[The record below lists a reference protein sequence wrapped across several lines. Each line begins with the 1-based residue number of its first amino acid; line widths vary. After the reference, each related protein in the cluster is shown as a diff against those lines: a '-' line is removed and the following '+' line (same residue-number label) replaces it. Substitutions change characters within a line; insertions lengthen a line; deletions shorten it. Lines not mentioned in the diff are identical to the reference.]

1 MKIEKQLVFK
11 STLEICFYVYQ
22 YTIEIENNI
31 SKTLKYPIS
40 LTNLSQA
47 IKILD
52 LKTMCVGGSRSI
64 DFPGKHYSYP
74 FCQ

>member
-22 YTIEIENNI
+22 YTIEIENI

-40 LTNLSQA
+40 LTDLSQT

-52 LKTMCVGGSRSI
+52 LKTMCVGGPRSI

-74 FCQ
+74 YY

>member
-11 STLEICFYVYQ
+11 STLEICMYVNQ
-22 YTIEIENNI
+22 FSIKID
-31 SKTLKYPIS
+31 TLKYPIR

-52 LKTMCVGGSRSI
+52 LKNNVCR
-64 DFPGKHYSYP
+64 
-74 FCQ
+74 